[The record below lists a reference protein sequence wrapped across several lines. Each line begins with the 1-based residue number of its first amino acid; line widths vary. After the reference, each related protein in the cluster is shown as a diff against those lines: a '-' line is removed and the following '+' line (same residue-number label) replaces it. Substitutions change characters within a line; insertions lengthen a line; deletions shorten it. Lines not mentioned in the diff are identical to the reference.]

1 MYKCDY
7 CNYISNRKYNVN
19 LHSNA
24 KHLNIRGLTTNIDTN
39 NTNNDKIIDS
49 IKCKKCTKI
58 FSSKSNLIRHSHI
71 CKGIINPFQCQK
83 CNKIFSCSSSK
94 CRHTKTCKVKEQDCN
109 PSIIN
114 NITNNNCNNTTNNN
128 IINNNTYIFQS
139 DPGVHPLAYQNY
151 TMKQL
156 SNNVILPNKSNFPL
170 MVEDFGRLIYND
182 DRNKNV
188 KKNSNKTKYCLVKK
202 ENGEWCNKL
211 DKNILPKVTKD
222 IAYNF
227 RSVTDDNEEE
237 LNNINKLH
245 TKIIPKLREFLSILV
260 DCNLELEILNDTDK
274 EDMKLFNDIKDR
286 IVCVII
292 DSSK

>member
-7 CNYISNRKYNVN
+7 CNYTSNKINNVN
-19 LHSNA
+19 LHNDIKHRDKFFQEKDINDIDLEEIESFICNKCNKSLSN
-24 KHLNIRGLTTNIDTN
+24 KYNLKRHI
-39 NTNNDKIIDS
+39 
-49 IKCKKCTKI
+49 
-58 FSSKSNLIRHSHI
+58 SN

-83 CNKIFSCSSSK
+83 CNKILSSISSK

-128 IINNNTYIFQS
+128 IINNTYIFQS
-139 DPGVHPLAYQNY
+139 NPNVHPLAYKNY
-151 TMKQL
+151 SMEEL
-156 SNNVILPNKSNFPL
+156 SSNIIIPNRRNFPL